1 MSDDRI
7 ADRTIDSFLSGVAA
21 SAVAPSAGAV
31 AAVTGSMGA
40 ALCEMV
46 AIHTSEPTASLTDAR
61 HDLAA
66 DREQLLELADADAA
80 AVDTVQTAFED
91 GSETD
96 YPQAALQRATTVPL
110 RIAEACATVAEHAV
124 AVAEEGTRNAVVDV
138 AVGARIARTALA
150 SAATI
155 VRENLDLIDD
165 ESFVA
170 DARRRLDDAE
180 EAADTALTAVAAGT
194 GIEG

>member
-1 MSDDRI
+1 MSDDHI

-61 HDLAA
+61 HALAA

-80 AVDTVQTAFED
+80 AVDTVQTAFEA

-96 YPQAALQRATTVPL
+96 HPQAALQRATAVPL
-110 RIAEACATVAEHAV
+110 RIAEACATVVEHAV

-165 ESFVA
+165 ESFVT

-194 GIEG
+194 GVEG